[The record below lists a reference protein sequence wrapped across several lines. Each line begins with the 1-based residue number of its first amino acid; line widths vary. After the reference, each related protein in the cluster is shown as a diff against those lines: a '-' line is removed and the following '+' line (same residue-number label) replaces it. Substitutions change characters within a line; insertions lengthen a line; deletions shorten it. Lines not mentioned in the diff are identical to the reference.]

1 MSELLE
7 IAREDRVLRLALN
20 RPEKKNALNAVLC
33 EALVE
38 AVETAGD
45 DSSVGAILIE
55 ARGDVFCAGMDLAEA
70 AGEGAAAK
78 TATHERLF
86 TFGLRSRKPIV
97 AAVAGPALGG
107 GLGLVANAHVVVAAH
122 GCNFG
127 LTEIRIGMWPF
138 VIWPAIVAA
147 VGERRAIALAM
158 TGRIFSVNEAL
169 QWGLV
174 HEVAPAFELDDRASA
189 TAHHLAESSSQAMS
203 LGLAYLKQ
211 SRGLDETAA
220 AALALELREQAFSS
234 EDYREGVAAF
244 HEKRRPVWV
253 RSLKA

>member
-1 MSELLE
+1 VSALLE

-20 RPEKKNALNAVLC
+20 RPEKKNALNAELC

-38 AVETAGD
+38 AVEASGD
-45 DSSVGAILIE
+45 DSSVGSILIE
-55 ARGDVFCAGMDLAEA
+55 ARGDVFCAGMDLSEA
-70 AGEGAAAK
+70 AGKDAAAK

-86 TFGLRSRKPIV
+86 TLGLRSRKPIV

-138 VIWPAIVAA
+138 VIWPAVVAA

-189 TAHHLAESSSQAMS
+189 TAHHLAESSPQAMS
-203 LGLAYLKQ
+203 LGLTYLKQ

-244 HEKRRPVWV
+244 REKRRPVWV